1 MENQEPY
8 NCVQIIIN
16 IRGPWLQTVK
26 RIILLAIYTVRVRLL
41 RLVVERAVTLRG
53 HHSVWVILKLGKNSA
68 VGVAARID
76 KSALLIEASNFFTW
90 SLETVGLPNVDGP
103 WRSEY
108 LCLRDERRSC
118 KEYKTEGR
126 NHREVVVGLF
136 MQ

>member
-53 HHSVWVILKLGKNSA
+53 HHSVWIILKLGKNSA

-76 KSALLIEASNFFTW
+76 KSAPLIEASNFSPGVWKLSDFQT
-90 SLETVGLPNVDGP
+90 SMVPGVVNICACATSAEAAKNT
-103 WRSEY
+103 R
-108 LCLRDERRSC
+108 LR
-118 KEYKTEGR
+118 EGIIAK
-126 NHREVVVGLF
+126 
-136 MQ
+136 